1 MTWLRRVLT
10 TLGAVCLVVG
20 IAGIAAHFLD
30 PVSSTAAIIASFTPL
45 AVISAVVAGGLFAAS
60 RRWIAVAVTLVVTG
74 IGVWSQVPLYR
85 AEAAATTDTTAA
97 DLRVMQANIMLG
109 QADPVALVETVR
121 AERVDVLTVIE
132 LTRGALSRLD
142 DAGLRDVLPYAVTFP
157 RGGGG
162 GAGIYSRYPL
172 TNPESLPGLEL
183 HNLRAELSL
192 PGRQPIA
199 MYALHPVPP
208 YPEPAWRWAT
218 DLERLRSVL
227 AADPRTLVIGADFNS
242 TFDHK
247 RFRDFLAGSGAAG
260 TPGLLDAAEYVGAG
274 IVATYPANRRI
285 PAVLAI
291 DRILTRGGTPISF
304 RRTDIPGSDHYGVI
318 GDIRFP

>member
-1 MTWLRRVLT
+1 MTV
-10 TLGAVCLVVG
+10 LGAVCLVVG
-20 IAGIAAHFLD
+20 IAGITAHFID
-30 PVSSTAAIIASFTPL
+30 PVSTTATIIASFTPL
-45 AVISAVVAGGLFAAS
+45 AVVSAVVAGVLFAAS
-60 RRWIAVAVTLVVTG
+60 RRWIAAALTLVVTG
-74 IGVWSQVPLYR
+74 VGVWSQVPLYR
-85 AEAAATTDTTAA
+85 AEAATGDSVAD

-109 QADPVALVETVR
+109 QADPDALVDTVR
-121 AERVDVLTVIE
+121 TEHVDVLTVIE

-142 DAGLRDVLPYAVTFP
+142 AAGLRDVLPYAVTFP

-172 TNPESLPGLEL
+172 ANAESLPGLEL
-183 HNLRAELSL
+183 HNVRAELSM
-192 PGRQPIA
+192 PGHEPIA

-218 DLERLRSVL
+218 DLERLRTFL

-247 RFRDFLAGSGAAG
+247 RFRDLLAGSGAAG

-291 DRILTRGGTPISF
+291 DRILTRGATPVSF

-318 GDIRFP
+318 GDIRFT